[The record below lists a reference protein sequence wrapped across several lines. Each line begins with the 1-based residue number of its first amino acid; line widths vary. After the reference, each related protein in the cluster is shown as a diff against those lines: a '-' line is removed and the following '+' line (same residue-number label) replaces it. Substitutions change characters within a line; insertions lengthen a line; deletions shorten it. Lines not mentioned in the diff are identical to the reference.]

1 MSFATGSTGVSLPPR
16 MSSPHSPTRRSDPPP
31 EELKKERDEFL
42 KAFFEK
48 GAQITDE
55 LVKEREKSKERIVT
69 LEEENARLR
78 AQVASE
84 DAMRELLHKIE
95 ALEKEKDAVLRKFRE
110 VEDQSAA
117 VAVEIESELASVA
130 NLYVAS
136 FQLHS
141 SLSPRG
147 VMRHV
152 MELMGQLVGV
162 EAFAVYLIDDDQK
175 LLVPVASEGLPA
187 SELASIE
194 VGSSSRVARV
204 FETGEPHE
212 TDGDSRI
219 GTLAEPRV
227 IFPLMLE
234 GRPVGVVAVVR
245 TLQQKSSF
253 VHMDQELFKLL
264 GAQAVSA
271 LVTARLY
278 TDSGKKMPK
287 LSGFLDLAV

>member
-1 MSFATGSTGVSLPPR
+1 
-16 MSSPHSPTRRSDPPP
+16 MSSPHSPSRRSDPPP
-31 EELKKERDEFL
+31 EELKKEREEFL

-55 LVKEREKSKERIVT
+55 LVKEREKARERIAS
-69 LEEENARLR
+69 LEQENARLR
-78 AQVASE
+78 AQVASD
-84 DAMRELLHKIE
+84 DAMRELLRKIE
-95 ALEKEKDAVLRKFRE
+95 ALEKEKDAALAKYLE
-110 VEDQSAA
+110 VEGTSQRAAA
-117 VAVEIESELASVA
+117 VTVEIEGELASVA

-152 MELMGQLVGV
+152 MELLGQLVGV
-162 EAFAVYLIDDDQK
+162 EAFVAYLLDDEERT
-175 LLVPVASEGLPA
+175 LVPVASEGLPA
-187 SELASIE
+187 SEVVPIALP
-194 VGSSSRVARV
+194 GSGRVATV
-204 FETGEPHE
+204 FATGETHE
-212 TDGDSRI
+212 VRGDSRA
-219 GTLAEPRV
+219 GTSQEPRV
-227 IFPLMLE
+227 VFPLMLE
-234 GRPVGVVAVVR
+234 GRTVGVVSVVR

-271 LVTARLY
+271 LVAARLY